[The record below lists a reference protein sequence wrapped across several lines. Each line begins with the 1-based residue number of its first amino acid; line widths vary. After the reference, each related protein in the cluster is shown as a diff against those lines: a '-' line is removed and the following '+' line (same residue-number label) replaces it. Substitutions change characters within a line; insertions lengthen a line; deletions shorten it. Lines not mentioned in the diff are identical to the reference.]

1 MDIQFYTGFVNQ
13 YKEFLLYFLSFSL
26 GFAGAWLISSTPHRI
41 MLVLMDHPTERS
53 SHDIP
58 TPRGGG
64 VGILLAFI
72 LCSLVLKLPTTF
84 LFPGVLLSI
93 ISFYGDNFQLSVR
106 FRLIIQSV
114 AAVFLAVPFL
124 GSTGLPLPLFLPVF
138 IFVVG
143 TTNLYNFM
151 DGIDGIAGVTSVV
164 GFGLLAYYDSLLFSF
179 SLPVSAYATLAIC
192 MALASLGFLF
202 LNLPRARVFLGDV
215 GSILLG
221 FVFSGIVLM
230 LAKDIFD
237 LICLASFIFPFY
249 ADEITTMY
257 VRLRQGD
264 NLIIPHRKHLYQLLA
279 NEMGFSH
286 WIVSCSY
293 GLIQLAVGLG
303 VIFLKPHGILG
314 VAIFIMACLIIFS
327 FVSYLVRNSIKISC
341 MDTTNRK

>member
-1 MDIQFYTGFVNQ
+1 MDIQLLSVFISN
-13 YKEFLLYFLSFSL
+13 YKEFILYFCSFSL
-26 GFAGAWLISSTPHRI
+26 GLAGAGVISSTPQRI
-41 MLVLMDHPTERS
+41 KLMLMDYPTERS

-72 LCSLVLKLPTTF
+72 LCALVLRLPTTF
-84 LFPGVLLSI
+84 LFPGVMLSI
-93 ISFYGDNFQLSVR
+93 ISFYGDYFLLSVR
-106 FRLIIQSV
+106 IRLVIQSI

-124 GSTGLPLPLFLPVF
+124 GTTFFPLYSFVPVF

-143 TTNLYNFM
+143 TTNMFNFM
-151 DGIDGIAGVTSVV
+151 DGIDGIAGITSAV
-164 GFGLLAYYDSLLFSF
+164 GFGLLAFYNYSVLSI
-179 SLPVSAYATLAIC
+179 SISAYASLAIC

-230 LAKDIFD
+230 LSKDIFD

-257 VRLRQGD
+257 VRLRQRE
-264 NLIIPHRKHLYQLLA
+264 NLTIPHRKHLYQLLA
-279 NEMGFSH
+279 NERGFSH

-293 GLIQLAVGLG
+293 GSVQLAVGLG

-314 VAIFIMACLIIFS
+314 VVIFVTTCFIIFS
-327 FVSYLVRNSIKISC
+327 LVSYLVRNS
-341 MDTTNRK
+341 RKYHV

>member
-1 MDIQFYTGFVNQ
+1 MDIQLLISLVNQ
-13 YKEFLLYFLSFSL
+13 YKDFLLYFLSFSL
-26 GFAGAWLISSTPHRI
+26 GLAGAWLISSTPHRI
-41 MLVLMDHPTERS
+41 MLLLMDHPTERS

-84 LFPGVLLSI
+84 LFPGIMLSI

-106 FRLIIQSV
+106 FRLVIQSV
-114 AAVFLAVPFL
+114 AAVFLSVPFL
-124 GSTGLPLPLFLPVF
+124 GSTGFPIILLLPVF

-164 GFGLLAYYDSLLFSF
+164 GFGLLACHNCPIFSF
-179 SLPVSAYATLAIC
+179 PVSSYASLAIC

-230 LAKDIFD
+230 LSENIFD
-237 LICLASFIFPFY
+237 FICLASFIFPFY

-293 GLIQLAVGLG
+293 GLIQLAIGLG
-303 VIFLKPHGILG
+303 VIFLKPHGIQK
-314 VAIFIMACLIIFS
+314 VAIFLMTCFIIFS
-327 FVSYLVRNSIKISC
+327 FVSYLVRNSSKISR
-341 MDTTNRK
+341 MDISNRK

>member
-1 MDIQFYTGFVNQ
+1 MDIHFYIGLVNQ
-13 YKEFLLYFLSFSL
+13 YKYFLLFLFSFLL
-26 GFAGAWLISSTPHRI
+26 GMAGAWLISSTPHRI
-41 MLVLMDHPTERS
+41 KLMLMDHPNGRS
-53 SHDIP
+53 SHVIP

-72 LCSLVLKLPTTF
+72 LCSLVDKLPTTF
-84 LFPGVLLSI
+84 LFPGVMLSI

-106 FRLIIQSV
+106 FRLVIQSV
-114 AAVFLAVPFL
+114 AAFFLAFL
-124 GSTGLPLPLFLPVF
+124 FFGSTGVTLFLFLPVLV
-138 IFVVG
+138 FVVG
-143 TTNLYNFM
+143 TTNLFNFM
-151 DGIDGIAGVTSVV
+151 DGIDGIAGITSVV
-164 GFGLLAYYDSLLFSF
+164 GFGLLAYYNYSIFP
-179 SLPVSAYATLAIC
+179 LPASAYAPLAIC
-192 MALASLGFLF
+192 LALASLGFLF

-230 LAKDIFD
+230 LSKNMFD

-257 VRLRQGD
+257 VRLRQGE
-264 NLIIPHRKHLYQLLA
+264 NLIIPHRRHLYQLLA

-286 WIVSCSY
+286 WIISCSY

-314 VAIFIMACLIIFS
+314 VAIFVITCFIIFS
-327 FVSYLVRNSIKISC
+327 FVSYLIRNSSKISC
-341 MDTTNRK
+341 MDITNRK